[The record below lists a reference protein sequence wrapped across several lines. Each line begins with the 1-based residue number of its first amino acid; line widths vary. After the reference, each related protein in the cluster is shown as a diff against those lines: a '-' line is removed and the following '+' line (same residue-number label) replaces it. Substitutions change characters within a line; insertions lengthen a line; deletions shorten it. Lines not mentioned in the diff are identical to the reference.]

1 MAISTSPMRPPPSLA
16 RQAASSFDSKPPGA
30 VHVTHARSGL
40 SSLATASDG
49 ASAQE
54 ALEWLAVMV
63 RNPRIT
69 LADLPQRPSAAA
81 WRAVGVASFRAAS
94 DDALLSRR
102 ADVALDALERLGA
115 LDVWLPEVASLV
127 GFGFGDV
134 QHKDVWRHTKI
145 VVRQAVP
152 RLAVRWGALF
162 HDVGK
167 PRTRSID
174 TRGKVH
180 FHGHAEVG
188 AAMFRKRIANRLGF
202 AGELGARIDFLI
214 YQHQRISHYDG
225 SWTDNAVRRFYRD
238 VDGGLDDLLA
248 LSRADITTKH
258 RDKRR
263 RALYQIAELAKRIR
277 ALRAEDARPKALPK
291 GLGLV
296 LSDALGIPPSRA
308 LGIAMKRLQS
318 AVDTGELA
326 AGAEASVYVEWL
338 RAHPQA

>member
-1 MAISTSPMRPPPSLA
+1 MLVGVSA
-16 RQAASSFDSKPPGA
+16 
-30 VHVTHARSGL
+30 ARSAL
-40 SSLATASDG
+40 SGSATAPEVAG
-49 ASAQE
+49 AQE
-54 ALEWLAVMV
+54 ALDWLVAMAHD
-63 RNPRIT
+63 PRLT
-69 LADLPQRPSAAA
+69 LADLPERPSAAA
-81 WRAVGVASFRAAS
+81 WRAVGIAGFRAAVDS
-94 DDALLSRR
+94 ALLSRR
-102 ADVALDALERLGA
+102 ADIALDALERLGA

-145 VVRQAVP
+145 VVRQSVP

-174 TRGKVH
+174 ARGKVH

-188 AAMFRKRIANRLGF
+188 AAMFRKRIAHRLGF
-202 AGELGARIDFLI
+202 EGDLGARIDFLI

-238 VDGGLDDLLA
+238 IDGGLDDLLA

-258 RDKRR
+258 REKRR

-277 ALRAEDARPKALPK
+277 TLQAEDAKPKALPK
-291 GLGLV
+291 GLGLL
-296 LSDALGIPPSRA
+296 LSDALGIPPSKA
-308 LGIAMKRLQS
+308 LGMAMKRLQH
-318 AVDTGELA
+318 AVDAGELA
-326 AGAEASVYVEWL
+326 AGAAPSVYIEWL
-338 RAHPQA
+338 RANPGA